1 MRDDEINGVSVS
13 VECVLI
19 SKTRCRPWIVGI
31 IKLLVNVNPGHTEP
45 QMFSL
50 SSVQQFLL
58 SSC

>member
-1 MRDDEINGVSVS
+1 MSVS

-50 SSVQQFLL
+50 SSVQEFLL